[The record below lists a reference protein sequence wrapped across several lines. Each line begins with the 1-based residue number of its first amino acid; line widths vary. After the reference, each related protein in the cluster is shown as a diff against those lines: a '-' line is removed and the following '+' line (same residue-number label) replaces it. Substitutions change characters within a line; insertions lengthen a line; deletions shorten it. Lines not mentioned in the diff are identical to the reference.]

1 MIGVYDAVPDCA
13 TSCTKHVDPGEYR
26 HARRDPNS
34 AKYLEIN
41 DMVFSVAVFGRDPD
55 PGQYPRASIRR
66 QKPGM
71 PDERMK
77 G

>member
-26 HARRDPNS
+26 HARRDLDF
-34 AKYLEIN
+34 AKYLNSNI
-41 DMVFSVAVFGRDPD
+41 MLFSVAVFGRDPD

>member
-13 TSCTKHVDPGEYR
+13 TSCTTLVGPGEYR
-26 HARRDPNS
+26 HVRRDPDF
-34 AKYLEIN
+34 AKYLKIN
-41 DMVFSVAVFGRDPD
+41 DMILSVAVFGRNPD